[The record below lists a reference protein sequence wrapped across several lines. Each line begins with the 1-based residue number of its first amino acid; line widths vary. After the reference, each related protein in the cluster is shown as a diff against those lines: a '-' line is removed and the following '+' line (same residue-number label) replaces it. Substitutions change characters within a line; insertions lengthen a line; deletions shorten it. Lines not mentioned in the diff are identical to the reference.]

1 MLCFSVSFVP
11 QSQRLIGCGTVSVM
25 FSSFGIDLL
34 YESLDLA
41 TLAGGG
47 VRSESSSSTSFLFFL
62 PKTMVFRASI
72 WSLRSSMVFCWRVTV
87 SLRALISFLSSLF
100 SSRRCQILNLWA
112 KWRDSRLR
120 RRIRRFL
127 TSSWLNLVL
136 VTIQSYPC
144 FATYFRK
151 LCTWSV
157 RGYYPQ
163 PLN

>member
-100 SSRRCQILNLWA
+100 SSHRCQILNLWA
-112 KWRDSRLR
+112 RWRDSRLR
-120 RRIRRFL
+120 RRMRRFL
-127 TSSWLNLVL
+127 ISCFDKALLAISSF
-136 VTIQSYPC
+136 YHY
-144 FATYFRK
+144 FARVF
-151 LCTWSV
+151 W
-157 RGYYPQ
+157 
-163 PLN
+163 